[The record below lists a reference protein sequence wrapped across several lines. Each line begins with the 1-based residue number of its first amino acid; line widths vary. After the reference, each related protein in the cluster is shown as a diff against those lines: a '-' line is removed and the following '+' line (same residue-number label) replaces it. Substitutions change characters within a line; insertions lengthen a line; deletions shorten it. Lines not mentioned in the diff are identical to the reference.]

1 MIDIIP
7 FRPDHILHVDVQPA
21 QEHERSQFK
30 QDAMELLAER
40 MSFTVLVDG
49 QIKAC
54 FGWVELFPTRA
65 ILWAVLSK
73 DSGRWMVPFTRI
85 GKRLVDTLPHRRIEA
100 EVEVDFPA
108 AARWMEMIGL
118 KRETKEPLRAYN
130 AHGKDVHI
138 YSKVA

>member
-1 MIDIIP
+1 MIEIIP
-7 FRPDHILHVDVQPA
+7 FQPAHVLSIDVQSA
-21 QEHERSQFK
+21 QEHERAQFK
-30 QDAMELLAER
+30 ADNLQLLAER

-65 ILWAVLSK
+65 LLWAVLAK

-85 GKRLVDTLPHRRIEA
+85 AKRLVDTLPHRRIEA
-100 EVEVDFPA
+100 EVEAGFEEGG
-108 AARWMEMIGL
+108 RWMEIIGL
-118 KRETKEPLRAYN
+118 QRETQVPLRAYN

-138 YSKVA
+138 YSKVR